1 MKASI
6 IILDFLK
13 SKRVIANVESI
24 QKQLVDFPIEIIV
37 VDNSQNEKNKKKLE
51 ELRKFSNVKLIFN
64 KTNLGYTRGTNKGTS
79 VASGEYLFI
88 VNPDIIWSDPK
99 TLQKMVD
106 FLNDNPKVGIVGPKQ
121 INDTDGQVAMTVR
134 AFPKLFLQI
143 ARRTW
148 LRNLPILREKVAFD
162 EMRHLDY
169 DKTQSVDWLQSSFIA
184 VRKNL
189 WEKFGGLDEN
199 YFLFM
204 SDPDICWKCW
214 NAGFKVVYFPDVV
227 VRADGLRCSAGGFL
241 SFFNKWTLRQHLRDA
256 WKYHCKFRGKKLPC
270 RDTLQCVSTDF

>member
-13 SKRVIANVESI
+13 SKRVVENVESI

-37 VDNSQNEKNKKKLE
+37 VDNSRNEANAQKLR
-51 ELRKFSNVKLIFN
+51 ELEKFPNVKLIFN
-64 KTNLGYTRGTNKGTS
+64 QKNLGYTRGTNRG
-79 VASGEYLFI
+79 ASDATGEYLFI
-88 VNPDIIWSDPK
+88 VNPDIIWSDPQ

-106 FLNDNPKVGIVGPKQ
+106 FLDTNSKAGIVGPKQ
-121 INDTDGQVAMTVR
+121 VNDTDGQVAMTVR

-148 LRNLPILREKVAFD
+148 LRRLPGIRKKVEFD
-162 EMRHLDY
+162 EMQHLDY
-169 DKTQSVDWLQSSFIA
+169 AKTQSVDWLQSSFVAI
-184 VRKNL
+184 RRNL
-189 WEKFGGLDEN
+189 WEKFEGLDEG

-214 NAGFKVVYFPDVV
+214 ESGFEVIYYPEVTVH
-227 VRADGLRCSAGGFL
+227 ADGLRCSAGGFL
-241 SFFNKWTLRQHLRDA
+241 SFFGKWTLRQHLRDA
-256 WKYHCKFRGKKLPC
+256 VKYYMKYRGKPNP
-270 RDTLQCVSTDF
+270 RVGHGS